1 MGAYKEDITLWLRT
15 YRMNFFRGEHGKWVS
30 KHEYKSEEDKGTRG
44 RKNPMDTR
52 LINKKLQSVFGDQ
65 KFHQPA

>member
-15 YRMNFFRGEHGKWVS
+15 YRMNFFRGEHGKWVL

-52 LINKKLQSVFGDQ
+52 LFYLNIKGQ
-65 KFHQPA
+65 KDETPHQWGS